1 MPIWMSSGVRK
12 VSLIDCASHMLP
24 YEQPVA
30 FVRAVSEFLAEPHR
44 PLTSSSVHTA

>member
-1 MPIWMSSGVRK
+1 MPIWTSSGVSK
-12 VSLIDCASHMLP
+12 VPLIDCASHMLP

-44 PLTSSSVHTA
+44 PLTSSSVHAA